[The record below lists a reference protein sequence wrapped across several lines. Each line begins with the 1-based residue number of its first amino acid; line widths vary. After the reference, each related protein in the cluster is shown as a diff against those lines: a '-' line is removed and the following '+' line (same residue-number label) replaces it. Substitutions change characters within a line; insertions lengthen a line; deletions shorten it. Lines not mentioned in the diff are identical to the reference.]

1 MPETNRIAMRPEVV
15 HYLNGYFCGNGWTKF
30 AENPGANTEDTLYIN
45 MTTASS
51 ETTDYKASYN
61 VEADLMYTED
71 SISAVYAIA
80 ANRKIGS
87 EALLEHIKID
97 KFSGDAWKESV
108 AVAISSFDGEKKMKM
123 TGTLNVRGDAIHGTW
138 TSGGTEGITWD
149 AASIAM
155 KTQPTKTTYS
165 TGDAL
170 DVTGA
175 KITVTEY
182 SGTSEDVNVTS
193 DMCSGFDSET
203 AGTKTVT
210 VTYRGQTTTFTV
222 TVASA

>member
-1 MPETNRIAMRPEVV
+1 MPETNKIAMRPEVV
-15 HYLNGYFCGNGWTKF
+15 HYLNGYLCGNGWTKF
-30 AENPGANTEDTLYIN
+30 GENPGANTEDTLYIN
-45 MTTASS
+45 MSTASS
-51 ETTDYKASYN
+51 ETTDYKATYN
-61 VEADLMYTED
+61 IEADLMYTEE
-71 SISAVYAIA
+71 SIAAVYDIA

-87 EALLEHIKID
+87 AALLEHIKID
-97 KFSGDAWKESV
+97 TFSGDAWKESV

-123 TGTLNVRGDAIHGTW
+123 TGTLNVRGDALHGTW
-138 TSGGTEGITWD
+138 TSGGTEGIVWD
-149 AASIAM
+149 AKSIAM

-175 KITVTEY
+175 KITVTELDN
-182 SGTSEDVNVTS
+182 TSEDVNVTS
-193 DMCSGFDSET
+193 AMCSGFDSTT

-222 TVASA
+222 TVTGE